1 MSAVDSATPERD
13 IAPASR
19 LNGLKPVDYR
29 PLSNISSMDHETI
42 HRRRWLILGIMSLS
56 LVITLLNNVT
66 VNVALPELAEDLGA
80 DNTELQWIMDAY
92 VVVFG
97 GLLLV
102 MGAFGDRFG
111 RRHALLV
118 GLAIVGLVSA
128 FTAQYADTTEQVIGA
143 RALMGLGAALVMPAT
158 LSVIVVVF
166 PPEERGKAVGVWVG
180 MAGVGAPIGL
190 LVGGWAVENFDWRAV
205 FWINPPI
212 IALAI
217 ALNIILVPNSRDEG
231 GAPMDPIGGVLSVGA
246 LGSVLFAIIEGPSMG
261 WRSTEVL
268 ALGALGLILSFLF
281 VWWER
286 NSDHPMLP
294 IDFFQNKG
302 FALGLIAI
310 SLAFFVM
317 FSFMFT
323 QMLHFQLVREKS
335 ALEAALRFLPLPL
348 GLMPSAAN
356 SDRLCERFG
365 SNNVVSSGLAIIA
378 TAMLIFTTV
387 EVGTPYW
394 TLALIFFMIGVGMG
408 LTMAPSTTMVMDSIP
423 HDKAGVGSATNDAS
437 REVGGAFGIA
447 IVGSA
452 VNEIYQNEMVVPSGL
467 ESQSTLISE
476 SFPTAI
482 RIGKEM
488 ASQGNTIGIELIENA
503 QLAFIQGMTGAAAIS
518 ALVAIVT
525 AVLVKLYMP
534 RGPVPEKE
542 SDLG

>member
-1 MSAVDSATPERD
+1 
-13 IAPASR
+13 
-19 LNGLKPVDYR
+19 
-29 PLSNISSMDHETI
+29 MDPETI
-42 HRRRWLILGIMSLS
+42 HRRRWIILAIMSLS

-66 VNVALPELAEDLGA
+66 VNVALPELSKELGA

-92 VVVFG
+92 VIVFG

-102 MGAFGDRFG
+102 MGAVGDRFG
-111 RRHALLV
+111 RKPALLA
-118 GLAIVGLVSA
+118 GLAIVGMVSA
-128 FTAQYADTTEQVIGA
+128 FTAQYATTSEQVIGA

-212 IALAI
+212 IALAVVLSMLI
-217 ALNIILVPNSRDEG
+217 VPNSRDEG
-231 GAPMDPIGGVLSVGA
+231 DSPMDPVGGALSVGA
-246 LGSVLFAIIEGPSMG
+246 LGFVLFAIIEGPSLG
-261 WRSTEVL
+261 WTSAEVL
-268 ALGALGLILSFLF
+268 TLGFTGVVLSFLF
-281 VWWER
+281 VWWEKKTE
-286 NSDHPMLP
+286 HPMLP
-294 IDFFQNKG
+294 IDFFQNRG
-302 FALGLIAI
+302 FTLGLVAI

-323 QMLHFQLVREKS
+323 QMLHFQLVRERS
-335 ALEAALRFLPLPL
+335 ALGAALRFLPLPL

-365 SNNVVSSGLAIIA
+365 SNSVVSLGLAIIG
-378 TAMLIFTTV
+378 TAMVIFTTV
-387 EVGTPYW
+387 GVGTPYW
-394 TLALIFFMIGVGMG
+394 TLAVIFFLVGVGMG

-452 VNEIYQNEMVVPSGL
+452 VNEIYQREMSVPAGL
-467 ESQSTLISE
+467 ESNSALISE
-476 SFPTAI
+476 SFPAAI
-482 RIGKEM
+482 RIGNELL
-488 ASQGNTIGIELIENA
+488 AQGNLIGAELIENA
-503 QLAFIQGMTGAAAIS
+503 QLAFVEGMTGAAAIS
-518 ALVAIVT
+518 AIVAFVN

-534 RGPVPEKE
+534 IGVAKD
-542 SDLG
+542 SGDALA